1 MITSDKSNQIRITY
15 FVGKKEK
22 ESFDAVKASVYK
34 ISQEQIAYARNITSI
49 LEKLKQIIELPMY
62 ISANGNR
69 WINTLYI
76 TFLDQYFSCLEA

>member
-22 ESFDAVKASVYK
+22 EGFNTVKSSIYE
-34 ISQEQIAYARNITSI
+34 ISQEKIAYPRDITSI
-49 LEKLKQIIELPMY
+49 LEELEQIIKLSMY

-69 WINTLYI
+69 
-76 TFLDQYFSCLEA
+76 